1 MHEHSL
7 MADLM
12 KKIADLAGP
21 SKVISV
27 KVTLGALSHMT
38 PEHFTEHFEESSQG
52 TSAADAKLDITM
64 SDDIHHPNAQDVLL
78 ESIEVAA

>member
-12 KKIADLAGP
+12 KKIADLSGTE
-21 SKVISV
+21 KVVSV

-38 PEHFTEHFEESSQG
+38 PEHFAEHFGESSRG
-52 TSAADAKLDITM
+52 TNAAGAKLDITM